1 MEKRIFYFVIAF
13 IMSLGFTAAQAQNM
27 GMMDK
32 KSYAGV
38 SAIVSGEFKGGLEAN
53 SGWLLNYGY
62 QFTDMFSS
70 ELAYGRVYDVKDD
83 EGDTEEIELI
93 EVSVLARMP
102 GQTAS
107 PFIRLG
113 YSDIDLSE
121 SNVAELNASGE
132 IETPASSFSRSESDF
147 LIGVGVDFNIG
158 DSGAIR
164 LEYNQADY
172 GDGLELDRV
181 QLGTIIRF

>member
-32 KSYAGV
+32 KSYVGV
-38 SAIVSGEFKGGLEAN
+38 SAIISGEFEDDVEYN
-53 SGWLLNYGY
+53 SGWFLNYGY
-62 QFTDMFSS
+62 QFTDMFAG
-70 ELAYGRVYDVKDD
+70 EIAYGKLADAKGYGVEAELD
-83 EGDTEEIELI
+83 LI

-102 GQTAS
+102 GRTAS

-113 YSDIDLSE
+113 YSDIDLSGSE
-121 SNVAELNASGE
+121 V
-132 IETPASSFSRSESDF
+132 IETTNEAGEVVLVRDTYGGSESDF

-158 DSGAIR
+158 ESAAIR

-172 GDGLELDRV
+172 DGAEFERI